1 MIFKSMSKNGLILM
15 AFALATTAAVAIVND
30 LTKER
35 IAKQNQQQLV
45 KLLSEVLP
53 SELYDNQL
61 TENCALINDERLSKS
76 GASLVYRATKQG
88 EPVALVLRHATQDGY
103 NGNIA
108 LITAIDKTGMI
119 SGVRVTEH
127 SETPGLGDKVEL
139 AKSQWILSF
148 NGKALGSENDP
159 SFKVKRDGG
168 QFDQFTGATITP
180 RAVVDSVAL
189 ATWYGQSEFA
199 AIFAAP
205 NACGEQP

>member
-1 MIFKSMSKNGLILM
+1 MIFKSMSKNGFILM

-53 SELYDNQL
+53 SDLYDNQL
-61 TENCALINDERLSKS
+61 TENCALIDDERLSK
-76 GASLVYRATKQG
+76 GEPSLVYRATKNG
-88 EPVALVLRHATQDGY
+88 EPVAVILRHTTQDGY
-103 NGNIA
+103 NGKIA
-108 LITAIDKTGMI
+108 MITAIDKTGVI
-119 SGVRVTEH
+119 TGVRVTEH

-148 NGKALGSENDP
+148 NDQTLANESDP
-159 SFKVKRDGG
+159 TFKVKRDGG

-180 RAVVDSVAL
+180 RAVVNSVAS
-189 ATWYGQSEFA
+189 ASWFGQTEFD

-205 NACGEQP
+205 NACGEQQ

>member
-1 MIFKSMSKNGLILM
+1 MIFKSMSKNGFILM

-53 SELYDNQL
+53 NDLYDNQL
-61 TENCALINDERLSKS
+61 SENCTLINDERLSK
-76 GASLVYRATKQG
+76 GEPSLVYRATKNG
-88 EPVALVLRHATQDGY
+88 EPVAVILRHTTQDGY
-103 NGNIA
+103 NGKIA
-108 LITAIDKTGMI
+108 MITAIDKTGVI
-119 SGVRVTEH
+119 TGVRVTEH

-148 NGKALGSENDP
+148 NDQTLASENDP
-159 SFKVKRDGG
+159 TFKVKRDGG

-180 RAVVDSVAL
+180 RAVVNSVAS
-189 ATWYGQSEFA
+189 ASWFGQTEFS

-205 NACGEQP
+205 NACGEQQ